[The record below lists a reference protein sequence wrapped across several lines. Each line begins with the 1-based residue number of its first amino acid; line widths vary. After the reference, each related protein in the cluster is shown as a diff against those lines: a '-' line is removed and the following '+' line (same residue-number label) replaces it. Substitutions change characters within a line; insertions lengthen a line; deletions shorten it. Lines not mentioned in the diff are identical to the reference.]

1 MARLSIPSRELVGD
15 SCISRIA
22 IFGDGEGVRWFRQ
35 RKCGFLV
42 RVRLGDVVSLAEGV
56 GFGEMGVIGVC
67 RLVRF
72 AGNLLYCDN
81 F

>member
-1 MARLSIPSRELVGD
+1 MRGGSV
-15 SCISRIA
+15 SRIA
-22 IFGDGEGVRWFRQ
+22 DFGDVAGMS
-35 RKCGFLV
+35 
-42 RVRLGDVVSLAEGV
+42 DVISLAEGV